1 MSRTTTLAAITATAM
16 ISTAFA
22 TPAAFADAPTIES
35 GNAHWNIKESF
46 LRYVQSPFV
55 ASTITTTEGAEKVLR
70 DGKLADFA
78 LPVNAADSALDAN
91 GNGTI
96 DLDGAISI
104 EGHHGAMDIK
114 MSDFKIV
121 VNGTKGVLQ
130 ADYVRKGAM
139 PGSEP
144 TTATGDDKPIAEFE
158 VTDALK
164 PGKDNK
170 LSATFT
176 PTKLTEFGVDIFG
189 SSYEVGKP
197 LDDSKVA
204 VNLAFKAPKKEPKPT
219 DPKPTDPK
227 PTDPKPTDPK
237 PTDPKPTDEDGSST
251 GAIVGIV
258 MAVIAV
264 LGGLGFAATQP
275 SVQKLINQFMG
286 K

>member
-1 MSRTTTLAAITATAM
+1 
-16 ISTAFA
+16 
-22 TPAAFADAPTIES
+22 
-35 GNAHWNIKESF
+35 
-46 LRYVQSPFV
+46 
-55 ASTITTTEGAEKVLR
+55 
-70 DGKLADFA
+70 
-78 LPVNAADSALDAN
+78 
-91 GNGTI
+91 
-96 DLDGAISI
+96 
-104 EGHHGAMDIK
+104 

-219 DPKPTDPK
+219 DPKPTG
-227 PTDPKPTDPK
+227 
-237 PTDPKPTDEDGSST
+237 EDGSST